1 MFEGLYKALWSKV
14 GGRPWTYI
22 IRDTWHMLE
31 GIWIISLVTAG
42 AMLGHWLWNLMFPFI
57 LVFAFGYIA
66 GHLFWGT
73 RYIPGQQGDSLQG
86 SSED

>member
-1 MFEGLYKALWSKV
+1 M

-31 GIWIISLVTAG
+31 GIWIIGLIAIG
-42 AMLGHWLWNLMFPFI
+42 AVLGHWFWHLILWIL
-57 LVFAFGYIA
+57 LVFAFGYIF

-73 RYIPGQQGDSLQG
+73 KYIPDQKEEAIKD
-86 SSED
+86 D

>member
-1 MFEGLYKALWSKV
+1 MLESLYKTLWSKV

-31 GIWIISLVTAG
+31 GIWIMGLIAVG
-42 AMLGHWLWNLMFPFI
+42 AVLGHWLWHLIFWI
-57 LVFAFGYIA
+57 LLVFAFGYIF

-73 RYIPGQQGDSLQG
+73 RYIPEQKEESTKND
-86 SSED
+86 